1 MSNVVVYFSCI
12 AAFADSPLTPDA
24 VTSSTVLF
32 SLSKARRLGS
42 AVLEARVAQTS
53 PVAAILQQEGGKH
66 LFSAKVC
73 CRLRVHICSFFDI
86 NLFSH
91 AVHIASLLP
100 LKLPRVRKLD
110 PGPCRLRSGSET
122 VNSRKISLFVK
133 KYPKIV
139 YFLPTGTPVF
149 LLQIF

>member
-66 LFSAKVC
+66 RKSADKEP
-73 CRLRVHICSFFDI
+73 VHAAEETPAAEPSDGT
-86 NLFSH
+86 
-91 AVHIASLLP
+91 ADAGAE
-100 LKLPRVRKLD
+100 D
-110 PGPCRLRSGSET
+110 GS
-122 VNSRKISLFVK
+122 S
-133 KYPKIV
+133 
-139 YFLPTGTPVF
+139 TGDG
-149 LLQIF
+149 

>member
-73 CRLRVHICSFFDI
+73 FKLRVLFGSVVRVKQFTDSCNILNKCVTIH
-86 NLFSH
+86 NLFW
-91 AVHIASLLP
+91 
-100 LKLPRVRKLD
+100 
-110 PGPCRLRSGSET
+110 SGSI
-122 VNSRKISLFVK
+122 VLSDSRC
-133 KYPKIV
+133 
-139 YFLPTGTPVF
+139 
-149 LLQIF
+149 